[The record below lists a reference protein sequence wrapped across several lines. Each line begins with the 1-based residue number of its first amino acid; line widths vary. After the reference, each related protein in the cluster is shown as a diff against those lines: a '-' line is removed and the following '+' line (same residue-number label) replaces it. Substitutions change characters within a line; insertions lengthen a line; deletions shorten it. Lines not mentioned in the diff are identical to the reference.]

1 MEEALSRGWSRGQG
15 ISAINMPSINYTLE
29 KLIPTGIVQVL
40 AEASLI
46 WHHIHYSSRD
56 CKGGRARR
64 EGVGR
69 GKAELELWRSA
80 KLSGG
85 IKLIYKF
92 ARQTSLK
99 FQRDFSV
106 CVC

>member
-1 MEEALSRGWSRGQG
+1 MGASRGQG